1 MKRIYFHADDYGVS
15 EAQSA
20 RILNCYTDGVLNSM
34 SVIPNTPELE
44 VSLALLDTK
53 DTKNKIRRVLHLNFV
68 EGKPVSGAK
77 QVDMLVD
84 DAGLFSVS
92 FIQLLKWSYCKCG
105 KVFQ

>member
-44 VSLALLDTK
+44 ASLALLDT
-53 DTKNKIRRVLHLNFV
+53 
-68 EGKPVSGAK
+68 
-77 QVDMLVD
+77 
-84 DAGLFSVS
+84 
-92 FIQLLKWSYCKCG
+92 
-105 KVFQ
+105 